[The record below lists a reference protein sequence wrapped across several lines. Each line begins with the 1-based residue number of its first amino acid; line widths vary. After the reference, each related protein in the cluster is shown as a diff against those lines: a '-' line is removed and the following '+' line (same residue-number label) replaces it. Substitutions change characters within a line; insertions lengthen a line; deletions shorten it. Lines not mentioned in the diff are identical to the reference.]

1 MASTGNWNRAQAG
14 APGLQP
20 EYVQLHASSAP
31 LNAQVR
37 AQEHRRG
44 RRGCLCI
51 RVAAPAPMPLAG
63 LPPASNSPSH
73 TVYAGA
79 AGESCRGRVR
89 SGVS

>member
-1 MASTGNWNRAQAG
+1 MASTGNRNRAQAG

-20 EYVQLHASSAP
+20 EYVWLHAPGTP
-31 LNAQVR
+31 LNS
-37 AQEHRRG
+37 G
-44 RRGCLCI
+44 RRSVAPGRPGCLCI
-51 RVAAPAPMPLAG
+51 RVAAPASMPSAG
-63 LPPASNSPSH
+63 LPSASDSRSH